1 MKPLV
6 TLVGITKRHYL
17 GHHAIPALSD
27 ICIEILRG
35 EFVAVTGPSGS
46 GKSTL
51 LSILGCLDRP
61 SRGRYLLD
69 HENVFSRTRA
79 ALAELRNERIG
90 IVFQNFNLLSRLTAL
105 ENVELPLFYRRKPL
119 RQAGAKARAVFDRVG
134 LGHRM
139 NHVPAQLSGGE
150 QQRVA
155 IARAIVNDPDLLLAD
170 EPTGALD
177 TNTRAGILALF
188 AELHRDGLTVLLVT
202 HDQEVASQAHRA
214 IRLRDGMVVGDERL
228 PALGSTSIRHGA
240 A

>member
-46 GKSTL
+46 GKSTR
-51 LSILGCLDRP
+51 LSIRGCLDRP

-105 ENVELPLFYRRKPL
+105 ENVE
-119 RQAGAKARAVFDRVG
+119 
-134 LGHRM
+134 
-139 NHVPAQLSGGE
+139 
-150 QQRVA
+150 
-155 IARAIVNDPDLLLAD
+155 
-170 EPTGALD
+170 
-177 TNTRAGILALF
+177 
-188 AELHRDGLTVLLVT
+188 
-202 HDQEVASQAHRA
+202 
-214 IRLRDGMVVGDERL
+214 
-228 PALGSTSIRHGA
+228 
-240 A
+240 